1 MQCSFIGKDGERCS
15 SRELL
20 ELDHRTPQ
28 ARGGTGDPTNVRILC
43 KAHNLYEAEQAFGRA
58 HIDSFRRERRPDP
71 RDRVRGALRSLG
83 FRSAE
88 AERAVTALDAHGWS
102 DRPIEAL
109 MRDAIGVIT

>member
-1 MQCSFIGKDGERCS
+1 
-15 SRELL
+15 
-20 ELDHRTPQ
+20 
-28 ARGGTGDPTNVRILC
+28 LC